1 MSEQTAKQAYKAKMK
16 QIEKRMQAIRK
27 QLDGHIKPGE
37 EAHYGHLGDLGY
49 VGEQL
54 HIIEAFLKNEDI
66 DD

>member
-27 QLDGHIKPGE
+27 QLDGHIEPGDNI
-37 EAHYGHLGDLGY
+37 HWGYVGDLGY
-49 VGEQL
+49 VEEQL
-54 HIIEAFLKNEDI
+54 HIIEAYLNNEDI